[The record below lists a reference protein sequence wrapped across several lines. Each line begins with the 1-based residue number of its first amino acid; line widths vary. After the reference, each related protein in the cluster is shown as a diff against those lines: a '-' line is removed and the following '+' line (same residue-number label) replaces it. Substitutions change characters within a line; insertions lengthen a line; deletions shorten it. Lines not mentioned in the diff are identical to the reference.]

1 MSDLQKARDL
11 ILRSVDHLK
20 WARSN
25 DHGWKLEREET
36 TRVLAFYEE
45 VTEFLKTTSPKP

>member
-25 DHGWKLEREET
+25 DKGWKLEREET

-45 VTEFLKTTSPKP
+45 VTEFLKSTSPKP